1 MHFCMR
7 YLLFDRECF
16 LYCRSQHQTVRG
28 GGSISEGLFTASAS
42 QPATVLSGG
51 ISAASLLTLLAFGSI
66 WRGIHKVELHV
77 SMGKK
82 LINLPRRVKATSRGV
97 PCITSMLEAK
107 KPHGGTVSVAVGE
120 TLKYSKSSF
129 FHVAVYVGLSVFV

>member
-1 MHFCMR
+1 MR

-16 LYCRSQHQTVRG
+16 LYSRSQHQTVRG
-28 GGSISEGLFTASAS
+28 CGSISEGLFTASAS

-66 WRGIHKVELHV
+66 WRGVHKIERHV

-82 LINLPRRVKATSRGV
+82 LINLPPQGESHVQGRSML
-97 PCITSMLEAK
+97 TSMLEAK
-107 KPHGGTVSVAVGE
+107 KPHGETLSVAVGE
-120 TLKYSKSSF
+120 TLKY
-129 FHVAVYVGLSVFV
+129 